1 MDRQTWTLK
10 LCCKFQTQGHLD
22 EHCQI
27 NLLWVVRC
35 RQWATLT
42 KTKVEH
48 YDVFA
53 ASEAADQVCN
63 VEVQHLVEND
73 YDECSGH
80 DVAVVHVL
88 LMLNG
93 QKKLNQYLSYYCLP

>member
-1 MDRQTWTLK
+1 M
-10 LCCKFQTQGHLD
+10 
-22 EHCQI
+22 
-27 NLLWVVRC
+27 
-35 RQWATLT
+35 T

-93 QKKLNQYLSYYCLP
+93 QKNKLN